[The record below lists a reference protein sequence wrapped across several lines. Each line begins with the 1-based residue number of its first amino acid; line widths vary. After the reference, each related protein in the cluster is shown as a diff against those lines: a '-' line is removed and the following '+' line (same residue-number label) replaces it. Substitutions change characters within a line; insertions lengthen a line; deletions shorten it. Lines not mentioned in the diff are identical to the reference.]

1 MPRKHLSLLL
11 AVAFAILPLAALAD
25 GDSRLATPAEREYG
39 LKILGQLDRSLPA
52 IPEGW
57 TTTDRTTVTAWER
70 LSTGVG
76 KDPLGVEFRLEAL
89 DAEKIAEAEQKGSKI
104 VEEVALARGDEQKR
118 TADAVQKSLDAL
130 TKKMEEAIA
139 KGDTAAME
147 RLAKEAEAAA
157 APAQSLGDSMNKELK
172 EKMQAVKARDARLQ
186 AFLRVNAWDTPV
198 AGFTAEGPVA
208 GHPAF
213 WQENPPDHEGD
224 YEGEWLVFAGAW
236 KGIDQDGTPT
246 MTPAWN
252 LALPHTTAQNLLVRV
267 RGDKTRARAFL
278 EAMQWEGLD
287 GLFPGR

>member
-1 MPRKHLSLLL
+1 MPRNHLSLLL
-11 AVAFAILPLAALAD
+11 AVVFAILPLAALAD
-25 GDSRLATPAEREYG
+25 GESRPATPAEREYG
-39 LKILGQLDRSLPA
+39 LNVLKHLDQALPPV
-52 IPEGW
+52 PEGW
-57 TTTDRTTVTAWER
+57 TTADRTPVTAWER

-76 KDPLGVEFRLEAL
+76 KDPLGVDFCLEAL
-89 DAEKIAEAEQKGSKI
+89 DAAKIADAEQKGSKI
-104 VEEVALARGDEQKR
+104 IEEVALARGDEQKR

-147 RLAKEAEAAA
+147 RLAKEVEAAA
-157 APAQSLGDSMNKELK
+157 APAQNLGDAMSKELK
-172 EKMQAVKARDARLQ
+172 EKMQAVKARDARLR
-186 AFLRVNAWDTPV
+186 AVLRVNAWDTPL

-213 WQENPPDHEGD
+213 WQANPPDHEGD

-236 KGIDQDGTPT
+236 KSIDQDGTPT

-267 RGDKTRARAFL
+267 QGDKARARAFL
-278 EAMQWEGLD
+278 EAMQWESLD
-287 GLFPGR
+287 GLFPGK